1 MANNHVTAVKLRLED
16 YLKSIREQFCDE
28 EKRINWSHAK
38 YRYELEIP
46 QEMVEGKKKPENFE
60 FTS

>member
-1 MANNHVTAVKLRLED
+1 MELAKVRGFFN
-16 YLKSIREQFCDE
+16 E

-46 QEMVEGKKKPENFE
+46 SELVEGKKKPDNFE